1 MSADRQ
7 PLWDHLG
14 ATSTKLR
21 KGVILDRR
29 QGEGEENGSGL
40 DDGHGREVQVLAWR
54 RQGASGTSEPGHE
67 LRRLSSDLIGSNVKE

>member
-1 MSADRQ
+1 MSADHQ

-21 KGVILDRR
+21 KGVILDRH

-40 DDGHGREVQVLAWR
+40 DDGQEVQVLAWR